1 MLNLRI
7 YFRHTPTLQ
16 VKSQDDGTPWL
27 RAEDMKLYKSSP
39 LFDVAYL
46 RGFFLKI
53 IPPFR

>member
-1 MLNLRI
+1 MLNSRI
-7 YFRHTPTLQ
+7 YFRHTPTPQ